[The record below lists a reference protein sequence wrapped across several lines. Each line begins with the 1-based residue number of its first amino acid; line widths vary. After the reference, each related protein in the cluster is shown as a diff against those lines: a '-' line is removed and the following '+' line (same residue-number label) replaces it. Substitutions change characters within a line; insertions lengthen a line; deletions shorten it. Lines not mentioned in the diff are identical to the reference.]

1 MAMIKSSKEKTDLIK
16 KVSRLDTRLSNK
28 EKKLF
33 QKVLEKGLKNWTDSD
48 IEFLTLLYDLHH
60 YSMLHAFGVEIF
72 PHEQTEQI
80 EREEKLNR
88 ENARKRL
95 AEEPYSLWFKD
106 IRHYK

>member
-1 MAMIKSSKEKTDLIK
+1 MVMIKSSKEKTDLIK
-16 KVSRLDTRLSNK
+16 KVSSLDASLSNK
-28 EKKLF
+28 EKNLF
-33 QKVLEKGLKNWTDSD
+33 QKVLEKGFKNWNDCD

-60 YSMLHAFGVEIF
+60 YSMLRAFGVEIC

-88 ENARKRL
+88 DNARKRL

>member
-1 MAMIKSSKEKTDLIK
+1 MIKSSKEKTDLIK

-33 QKVLEKGLKNWTDSD
+33 QKVLEKGLKNWNDND
-48 IEFLTLLYDLHH
+48 VEFLTLLYDLHN
-60 YSMLHAFGVEIF
+60 YSMLGVFSLGFF
-72 PHEQTEQI
+72 PNEQTEKI